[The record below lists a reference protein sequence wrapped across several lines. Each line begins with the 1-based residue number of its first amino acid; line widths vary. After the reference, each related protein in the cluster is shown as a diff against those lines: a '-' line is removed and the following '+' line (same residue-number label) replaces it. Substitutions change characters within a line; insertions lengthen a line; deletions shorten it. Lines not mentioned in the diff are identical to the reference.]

1 MPRVVCEART
11 VQVTSQASVQRLFML
26 PFAAADD
33 KVRAIDIGTAWWQDV
48 DTPQML
54 RHAEKEMTKRTE
66 QNETSFRN
74 LARLKSQPDT
84 IVF

>member
-1 MPRVVCEART
+1 M
-11 VQVTSQASVQRLFML
+11 
-26 PFAAADD
+26 AADD
-33 KVRAIDIGTAWWQDV
+33 KVRGIDIGTAWWQDV

-54 RHAEKEMTKRTE
+54 RHAEKEMAKRKE
-66 QNETSFRN
+66 QNETSYPK